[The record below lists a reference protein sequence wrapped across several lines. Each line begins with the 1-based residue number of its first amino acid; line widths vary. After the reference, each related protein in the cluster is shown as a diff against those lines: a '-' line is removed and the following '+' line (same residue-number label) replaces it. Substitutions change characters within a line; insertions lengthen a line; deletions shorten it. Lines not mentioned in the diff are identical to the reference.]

1 MLINGMT
8 LRTTNDINMNKIRT
22 WIVLISPVFI
32 IILGNF
38 AARLFIDLLGN
49 WAWIGY
55 FTVYWG
61 LLLLFIAYAG
71 KWENQKLWFRKPQG
85 SRWWSVFAVAI
96 GFISFPALLIPNIHV
111 MNSVFLVLCW
121 CCFALLNSPIEEAYW
136 RGFLLDET
144 VRFPRAYGVIYSS
157 VLFTLIH
164 PLNLGLFSKI
174 QAYDPGRPIFIIPF
188 LVILI
193 LLSLGWSLLY
203 LKTKSLKLSI
213 LSHILTDLGNLSV
226 FLFMNMVQI

>member
-1 MLINGMT
+1 
-8 LRTTNDINMNKIRT
+8 MNKTQTRT
-22 WIVLISPVFI
+22 WFVLLSPIFI
-32 IILGNF
+32 IIIGNF
-38 AARLFIDLLGN
+38 AARLFIGMIGN

-55 FTVYWG
+55 FPVYWG
-61 LLLLFIAYAG
+61 ALLLFLTYTG
-71 KWENQKLWFRKPQG
+71 KRENQKLWFRKPQG
-85 SRWWSVFAVAI
+85 SRLWSVFAIAI
-96 GFISFPALLIPNIHV
+96 GFVSFPALLIPNIHV

-144 VRFPRAYGVIYSS
+144 VRFPRAFGVIYSA

-174 QAYDPGRPIFIIPF
+174 QAYDPDRPMFIIPF

-203 LKTKSLKLSI
+203 LKTKSLRLPI
-213 LSHILTDLGNLSV
+213 LSHILTDMGNLSI
-226 FLFMNMVQI
+226 FLFLNMVQI